1 MQTVDERM
9 QVPSLARRQTRERIT
24 LNDSPFDMMIKMS
37 EGNPG
42 AITALA
48 ELAKNDPM
56 GMNGVMLILHLD
68 DMGMR
73 GSQIW
78 VAYKDHCKQDIAAFV
93 KAIEDRDPA
102 MVATV
107 NASRGVGDVPPAVTN
122 GASFR

>member
-1 MQTVDERM
+1 MQVIDERT
-9 QVPSLARRQTRERIT
+9 PIRPLPAAKRRERLD

-56 GMNGVMLILHLD
+56 DMAGMMLILHLD

-78 VAYKDHCKQDIAAFV
+78 VA
-93 KAIEDRDPA
+93 
-102 MVATV
+102 
-107 NASRGVGDVPPAVTN
+107 
-122 GASFR
+122 

>member
-1 MQTVDERM
+1 MQTIDERM

-78 VAYKDHCKQDIAAFV
+78 VAYKDHCKQDIAAFI

-107 NASRGVGDVPPAVTN
+107 NASRGVGDVQPAVTN